1 GEFERAAVL
10 RDRADDMI
18 RDTSGNLGVDLQRH
32 SYRGPD
38 KSDQVREDLVS
49 DLARIAPDTFLI
61 ERDCGVKALGS
72 RWGSRSW
79 LRPRR
84 WCWPRFWQCHH
95 ARMPVTRLGRRDLR
109 VDLLACVLRAHQ
121 QSRV

>member
-61 ERDCGVKALGS
+61 ERDCGVKALGFG
-72 RWGSRSW
+72 RCSRSW

-84 WCWPRFWQCHH
+84 WCRYWSWQCH
-95 ARMPVTRLGRRDLR
+95 RCSRPTTRLGRRHLR
-109 VDLLACVLRAHQ
+109 VDLLVCDLRAYQ
-121 QSRV
+121 ESGV